1 MTNRTEKD
9 DDAMKLADL
18 ARGLP
23 HTDLDPAAAERI
35 VAVARRDVGHG
46 PPKRRVIEAAVVAML
61 VTRDARLGRL
71 EDLRD
76 ARALIRAVLR

>member
-1 MTNRTEKD
+1 MTDRSEKD

-23 HTDLDPAAAERI
+23 RTDLDPAVAERI

-46 PPKRRVIEAAVVAML
+46 PPKRRVIEAAVVALLVIATLAWVAVKIYEML
-61 VTRDARLGRL
+61 GH
-71 EDLRD
+71 
-76 ARALIRAVLR
+76 

>member
-1 MTNRTEKD
+1 MTDRPEKD

-23 HTDLDPAAAERI
+23 RTDLDPAAAERI

-61 VTRDARLGRL
+61 VLATLAWVSLKIYEML
-71 EDLRD
+71 
-76 ARALIRAVLR
+76 AH

>member
-1 MTNRTEKD
+1 MTDRPEKD

-23 HTDLDPAAAERI
+23 RTDLDPVVAERI

-61 VTRDARLGRL
+61 VIATLAWVAVKIYEMLGH
-71 EDLRD
+71 
-76 ARALIRAVLR
+76 

>member
-1 MTNRTEKD
+1 MTDSPEKD

-23 HTDLDPAAAERI
+23 RTDLAPAAAERI

-61 VTRDARLGRL
+61 VLATLAWVSLKIYEML
-71 EDLRD
+71 
-76 ARALIRAVLR
+76 AH

>member
-1 MTNRTEKD
+1 MTDRSEKD

-23 HTDLDPAAAERI
+23 STDLDPAAAERI

-46 PPKRRVIEAAVVAML
+46 PPKRRVIEAAVVALLVIATLAWVSVKIYEML
-61 VTRDARLGRL
+61 GP
-71 EDLRD
+71 
-76 ARALIRAVLR
+76 